1 MERALVQDMAGRS
14 LSPCDAEKALRLV
27 SEGRAELVCERP
39 LTIRLAYAVQVRARG
54 EKQTGRER
62 SAPDYQGRRLLLHI
76 CCAPCA
82 TYTVKRLRE
91 LRWSV
96 EGHWFNPNVH
106 PYSEHELRRETLA
119 SYAETIG
126 LPVHWESGYEI
137 AEFLRAVVGHERFR
151 ERCLIC
157 YRMRLERTA
166 LAARRLGLD
175 AISTT
180 LLISPYQDQAAIR
193 RIGEEMAALYGVAFY
208 FENLRRG
215 FAEHYRLS
223 RESGLYMQRYCGC
236 VYSEWESCDQQA
248 WTNPRPVGERSAQ
261 KG

>member
-157 YRMRLERTA
+157 YRMRLER
-166 LAARRLGLD
+166 
-175 AISTT
+175 S
-180 LLISPYQDQAAIR
+180 
-193 RIGEEMAALYGVAFY
+193 
-208 FENLRRG
+208 G